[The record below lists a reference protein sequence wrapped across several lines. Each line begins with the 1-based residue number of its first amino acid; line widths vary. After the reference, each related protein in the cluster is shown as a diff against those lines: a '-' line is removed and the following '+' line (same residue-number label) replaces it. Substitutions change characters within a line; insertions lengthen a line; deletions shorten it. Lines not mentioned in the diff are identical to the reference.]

1 MNPVVVR
8 DLLALRVEHVPVTVP
23 DLRAGRAFALLDDL
37 AERVERRR
45 EVLHSDHPATA
56 SAQVG
61 IADLTSGVAAEDG
74 VLPSVAHRPL
84 RPFSIAA

>member
-8 DLLALRVEHVPVTVP
+8 DLLALRVEHVPVT
-23 DLRAGRAFALLDDL
+23 FALLDDL